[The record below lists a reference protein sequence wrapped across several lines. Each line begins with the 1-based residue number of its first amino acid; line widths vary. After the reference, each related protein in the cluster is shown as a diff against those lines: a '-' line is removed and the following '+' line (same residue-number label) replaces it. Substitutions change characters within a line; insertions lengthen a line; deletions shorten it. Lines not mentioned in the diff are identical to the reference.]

1 MESANPLLE
10 QTHTLPHFSALK
22 PEHVTPAVESILDE
36 YQQWLDAL
44 DPQRDRTWESLA
56 AREEVLATR
65 LEHAWAPVSHMHG
78 VSEDPGWRDAYATN
92 VALLSR
98 FFSALNQSQKRLEAY
113 QGLKDSPEFANLDQA
128 QKKIVDNVLRDLEL
142 SGVNLPEEQRM
153 RFRAINEE
161 LTDLST
167 RFEQNI
173 KDATDAWFMDF
184 TSADALAGLPETAL
198 DQARDRARQADK
210 DGYRIN
216 LEYPSYI
223 AVMTYADDAGL
234 RETAYQAFAT
244 RASDQG
250 PHAGQWDNRPVIQE
264 ILRLRAEQADLLG
277 LESYAEL
284 SLKTKML
291 TQTDRV
297 EAFLTDLA
305 RRSRDKARDELEELK
320 SFAGHELSPWDVAY
334 YSEKLKMARY
344 AVDDEEVRPYF
355 SADDSM
361 NGLFAVAQTLFGLTF
376 RRRDDADVW
385 HPTVALYDVLDT
397 DGNLRASFYT
407 DLYARKGKRG
417 GAWMADCRSR
427 HHIGGHSQQPVAF
440 LNCNFPAPTEST
452 PSLLNHDEVTTLF
465 HEFGHCLHHMLTRI
479 EHPAVGGIS
488 GVEWDAVELPS
499 QFLENFAWEYEI
511 LARFAQH
518 YRTGEPLPEELFG
531 RMEAARQFQSGLF
544 LVRQLEFGLTDWQ
557 MHSHFDPAQE
567 NHAFTL
573 WREVREDVAVMEV
586 PEYNRF
592 LCSFAHLFAGGYA
605 AGYYS
610 YLWAEQ
616 LSTDAFEK
624 FREEGTLN
632 PQTGRLFAEQILEV
646 GGSRPA
652 AESFAAFRGRGPSIE
667 PLLKHYGIE
676 EAA

>member
-1 MESANPLLE
+1 MSANPLLE
-10 QTHTLPHFSALK
+10 QSDNLPNFSDLT
-22 PEHVTPAVESILDE
+22 PDHVAPAIETILGE

-44 DPQRDRTWESLA
+44 DPESDCSWERLVA
-56 AREEVLATR
+56 CEEAMATR
-65 LEHAWAPVSHMHG
+65 LDHAWAPVSHMHA
-78 VSEDPGWRDAYATN
+78 VSEDPGWRDAYASN
-92 VALLSR
+92 VARLSR
-98 FFSALNQSQKRLEAY
+98 FFSELNQSRARLTAY
-113 QGLKDSPEFANLDQA
+113 QALKHSDEYSRLDQA
-128 QKKIVDNVLRDLEL
+128 QKKIIDNALRDLEL
-142 SGVNLPEEQRM
+142 SGVNLPDAKRD

-167 RFEQNI
+167 RFEQNL
-173 KDATDAWFMDF
+173 KDATDAWHMDF
-184 TSADALAGLPETAL
+184 PSADALKGLPDTAL
-198 DQARDRARQADK
+198 EQARDRARQAEE
-210 DGYRIN
+210 DGFRIN
-216 LEYPSYI
+216 LEFPSYI
-223 AVMTYADDAGL
+223 AVMTYADDRRL
-234 RETAYQAFAT
+234 RETVYEAFAT

-250 PHAGQWDNRPVIQE
+250 PNAGQWDNRDVIHQ
-264 ILRLRAEQADLLG
+264 ILGLRKEQAELLG
-277 LESYAEL
+277 LDCYAEL

-291 TQTDRV
+291 TDASRV
-297 EAFLTDLA
+297 RAFLTDLA
-305 RRSRDKARDELEELK
+305 NRSRDKARSDLAELRA
-320 SFAGHELSPWDVAY
+320 FAGHELSPWDIAY
-334 YSEKLKMARY
+334 YAEKLKRTKY

-376 RRRDDADVW
+376 RRRDNADVW
-385 HPTVALYDVLDT
+385 HPTVALYDVLDSSG
-397 DGNLRASFYT
+397 DLRASFYT

-427 HHIGGHSQQPVAF
+427 HHIDGRSQQPVAF
-440 LNCNFPAPTEST
+440 LNCNFPAPTDNT

-479 EHPAVGGIS
+479 EHPAVGGIA

-511 LARFAQH
+511 ISRFARH
-518 YRTGEPLPEELFG
+518 FRTGETLPRDLFR
-531 RMEAARQFQSGLF
+531 RMEAARQFQNGLF
-544 LVRQLEFGLTDWQ
+544 LVRQLEFGLTDWEL
-557 MHSHFDPAQE
+557 HSRFDPDKDH
-567 NHAFTL
+567 HAFTL
-573 WREVREDVAVMEV
+573 WQEVRKDVSVMEV
-586 PEYNRF
+586 PDYNRF
-592 LCSFAHLFAGGYA
+592 LCSFGHLFAGGYA

-616 LSTDAFEK
+616 LSIDAFEK
-624 FREEGTLN
+624 FREDGTLN
-632 PQTGRLFAEQILEV
+632 PETGRRFAAEILEV